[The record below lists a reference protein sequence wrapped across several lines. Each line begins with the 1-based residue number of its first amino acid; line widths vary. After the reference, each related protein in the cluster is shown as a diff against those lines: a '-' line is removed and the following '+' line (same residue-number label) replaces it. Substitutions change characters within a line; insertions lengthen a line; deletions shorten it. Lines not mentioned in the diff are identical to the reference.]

1 MNRILPLL
9 TTLGID
15 PTPWQGIA
23 MTEIR
28 RLSGLFR
35 CGSTSLLTAFA
46 LMTFVAGCGEDP
58 VPPPTESAASRNA
71 DLILIN
77 ARVYTLDWDEP
88 GADGTA
94 ASNAPRD
101 SAGWYP
107 DAQAVAIRDGEVL
120 FVGSNAD
127 AMQFE
132 GDATRV
138 INLPGATVLPGL
150 VDSHTHVFGLGALL
164 DQVNLVGVETEEEA
178 VELIVERAKS
188 VPTGEWIVG
197 RGWDEGAWANR
208 YPDKSLLTAR
218 VPDHPVFMDSLHGF
232 AGWGNQMAL
241 DEAGITAEAPVPVG
255 GEMRL
260 NADGEPSGLFLN
272 QAVQMLSSAVPEPSA
287 DILAK
292 QVLLGLERMAADG
305 YTAVHDAGLDAQQM
319 AVLEALE
326 AAGRLPIRVYA
337 MLSLRD
343 EDLVRKWIAMGP
355 DSDSDSM
362 LVTRTVKAYYDGA
375 LGSRGARLLYD
386 YADKPGHRGV
396 SGDDYGFNEALN
408 AEAMKAGFQI
418 AIHAIGDAGN
428 REALDILEAV
438 IEKDPSI
445 ASNRH
450 RIEHAQVLSPDDIP
464 RLGELGIIASMEP
477 PHAMEDKA
485 WAEQR
490 LGPERIRGAYA
501 WRTLREAG
509 TRLTFNSDN
518 PGSDH
523 SIFYGLHSAITR
535 QDKDGEPEGGWYPEQ
550 KLSVEEALRA
560 YTSWSAWASF
570 REKEAGV
577 IEPGRWADLTVMD
590 IDPFTLAEQRP
601 ARILDGQVIMTI
613 VNGEIVYE
621 R

>member
-1 MNRILPLL
+1 MESKGLALRTPVLIRGSVVGEILTFDLAAFLLPAILHPLF
-9 TTLGID
+9 
-15 PTPWQGIA
+15 
-23 MTEIR
+23 E
-28 RLSGLFR
+28 
-35 CGSTSLLTAFA
+35 
-46 LMTFVAGCGEDP
+46 TFVPA
-58 VPPPTESAASRNA
+58 
-71 DLILIN
+71 
-77 ARVYTLDWDEP
+77 
-88 GADGTA
+88 ADGTA
-94 ASNAPRD
+94 SAGAPRD

-107 DAQAVAIRDGEVL
+107 DAQAIAIRDGEIL
-120 FVGSNAD
+120 FVGRSTD
-127 AMQFE
+127 AIQFD
-132 GDATRV
+132 GDSTRIV
-138 INLPGATVLPGL
+138 DLAGATVIPGL

-178 VELIVERAKS
+178 VELIVERAKT
-188 VPTGEWIVG
+188 VPKGEWIVG

-208 YPDKSLLTAR
+208 YPDKELLTAK

-241 DEAGITAEAPVPVG
+241 DEAGITAETPVPVG

-260 NADGEPSGLFLN
+260 GEDGEPTGLFLN
-272 QAVQMLSSAVPEPSA
+272 QAVQMLGSAVPEPSA
-287 DILAK
+287 ETLAK
-292 QVLLGLERMAADG
+292 QVLLGLDRMAADG
-305 YTAVHDAGLDAQQM
+305 YTAVHEAGLDARQM
-319 AVLEALE
+319 RVLEKLE
-326 AAGRLPIRVYA
+326 AENKMPIRVYA

-343 EDLVRKWIAMGP
+343 EDLVREWIAKGP
-355 DSDSDSM
+355 DTDNDSM

-396 SGDDYGFNEALN
+396 SGDDYGFNETLN

-438 IEKDPSI
+438 FREHP
-445 ASNRH
+445 ATAANRH
-450 RIEHAQVLSPDDIP
+450 RIEHAQVLSPEDLP

-501 WRTLREAG
+501 WRSLREAG
-509 TRLTFNSDN
+509 AHLTFNSDN

-535 QDKDGEPEGGWYPEQ
+535 QDKEGEPEGGWFPEE
-550 KLSVEEALRA
+550 SVTAEEAVRA
-560 YTSWSAWASF
+560 YTSWSAYASF
-570 REKEAGV
+570 QENEAGV
-577 IEPGRWADLTVMD
+577 IEHGRRADLTVMN
-590 IDPFTLAEQRP
+590 IDPFAVADQQPGRL
-601 ARILDGQVIMTI
+601 LDGRIVMTI
-613 VNGEIVYE
+613 VDGHIVFE